1 MRALNMVLAALAFLV
16 SAYIPVIA
24 PAKIHR
30 VAAPAVSGQT
40 GVDMVCRSKELASD
54 IAEVTVKTRGY
65 QEGAAT
71 AMENK
76 GECAILPSP
85 YPATVESTKAV
96 GTPFKDSD
104 GDYVQIHLISFHVN
118 GAQYW
123 GVVIEILKRSDV

>member
-1 MRALNMVLAALAFLV
+1 MRALNMVLAALAFLM
-16 SAYIPVIA
+16 SAYIPVTFA
-24 PAKIHR
+24 
-30 VAAPAVSGQT
+30 AAPAVNGQT
-40 GVDMVCRSKELASD
+40 GVDMVCRSKELASE
-54 IAEVTVKTRGY
+54 IAAVTVSTRGY

-85 YPATVESTKAV
+85 YPATVEFTKAI
-96 GTPFKDSD
+96 GAPFKDTD
-104 GDYVQIHLISFHVN
+104 GDLVQIHLISFHVN